1 MLKGLILKD
10 LYSIRFN
17 LVMALLISLFPNL
30 ALILAGG
37 GMAVGTPDYMKVLS
51 VIPYGILNYLVI
63 TTFSSFV
70 LNTLDSDK
78 DCGWAKLV
86 RSMPVSGGAIIGA
99 KLISTYIV
107 IGIMTLVSLAFNS
120 LGIILFGMDTELML
134 ALPICVGLLQVIT
147 LSPTFM
153 LANRIGTKYTT
164 AIYLALVILIA
175 CAAVPVMV
183 TGLCGDVSAAFLRI
197 TFYVGLPILAA
208 AVAVL
213 SYIVGKK
220 QNESDL

>member
-1 MLKGLILKD
+1 MKGLILKD

>member
-1 MLKGLILKD
+1 MKGLILKD

-30 ALILAGG
+30 ALIFAGG
-37 GMAVGTPDYMKVLS
+37 GIAVGAPDYMKIIS
-51 VIPYGILNYLVI
+51 VIPYGMLNYLAI

-78 DCGWAKLV
+78 DCGWAKLA

-107 IGIMTLVSLAFNS
+107 IGILTLVSLAFNS
-120 LGIILFGMDTELML
+120 LGIILFGIDTELML

-164 AIYLALVILIA
+164 AIYLALVVLIA
-175 CAAVPVMV
+175 CAAVLVMV
-183 TGLCGDVSAAFLRI
+183 TGLCGDVSASVLRM

>member
-1 MLKGLILKD
+1 
-10 LYSIRFN
+10 
-17 LVMALLISLFPNL
+17 MALLISLFPNVI
-30 ALILAGG
+30 LIFAGG
-37 GMAVGTPDYMKVLS
+37 GMFVGTPDYVKIIS

-63 TTFSSFV
+63 TTLSSFV

-78 DCGWAKLV
+78 DCGWEKLV
-86 RSMPVSGGAIIGA
+86 RSMPVSGGEIIGA

-107 IGIMTLVSLAFNS
+107 IGILTLVSLAFNS
-120 LGIILFGMDTELML
+120 LGIILFGIDTELML
-134 ALPICVGLLQVIT
+134 ALPICMGLLQVIT

-164 AIYLALVILIA
+164 AIYLTLVILIA
-175 CAAVPVMV
+175 SGAVVVMV
-183 TGLCGDVSAAFLRI
+183 TGLCGDVSATFLRM

-213 SYIVGKK
+213 SYFGGKK

>member
-17 LVMALLISLFPNL
+17 LVMALLISLFPN
-30 ALILAGG
+30 IMFIFMGG
-37 GMAVGTPDYMKVLS
+37 GMEVGAPDYMKILS

-134 ALPICVGLLQVIT
+134 ALPMCVGLLQVIT

-164 AIYLALVILIA
+164 AIYLALVVLIA
-175 CAAVPVMV
+175 CAAVLVMV
-183 TGLCGDVSAAFLRI
+183 TGLCGDVSAAVLRM

>member
-17 LVMALLISLFPNL
+17 LVMALLISLFPNM
-30 ALILAGG
+30 ILTFAGG
-37 GMAVGTPDYMKVLS
+37 GMFVGSPDYIKVVS
-51 VIPYGILNYLVI
+51 VIPYGMLNYLAI

-86 RSMPVSGGAIIGA
+86 RSMPVSGGEIIGA

-107 IGIMTLVSLAFNS
+107 IGILTLVSLAFNS
-120 LGIILFGMDTELML
+120 LGIILFGMDVELMIV
-134 ALPICVGLLQVIT
+134 LPICMGLLQVIT

-164 AIYLALVILIA
+164 VIYLTMVVLIA
-175 CAAVPVMV
+175 CVTVVVMV
-183 TGLCGDVSAAFLRI
+183 TGLCGDVSATFLRI
-197 TFYVGLPILAA
+197 TFYIGLPIIAT
-208 AVAVL
+208 AVAAL
-213 SYIVGKK
+213 SYSVGKK

>member
-1 MLKGLILKD
+1 MKGLILKD

-17 LVMALLISLFPNL
+17 ITMALLISLFPNL

-164 AIYLALVILIA
+164 AIYLALVVLIA
-175 CAAVPVMV
+175 CAAVMVMV

-197 TFYVGLPILAA
+197 TFYVGLPILAV
-208 AVAVL
+208 AVAIL
-213 SYIVGKK
+213 SYVVGKK